1 MTHMRH
7 PAARLARFSAPLFSI
22 AVLLAAPAQQASAQA
37 YPSKPIRMVVPY
49 PAGGGIDILSR
60 QIAQR
65 LSQRFNQSV
74 VVENKPGAGTI
85 VAAETVARAA
95 PDGHTLLVTT
105 DATMT
110 INQHLYAK
118 LPYDPVKDF
127 APVSQLV
134 FLNQLLVANAN
145 LPPNNL
151 KELLAYAKA
160 NPGKLNYASY
170 GVGSQP
176 HLAMEILKAQ
186 AGVDIVHVPYKGI
199 PQAVPAA
206 IAGEVQLTFSG
217 AASTQAHIKAGR
229 LKAIAIGGTRRLAI
243 MPEVPTFAEAGF
255 PEVPANAWFGL
266 FAPAGTP
273 REVIMAL
280 HGEVTRMLKEPEFLQ
295 KEIVAKGYELVAGT
309 PEEFATFLAAD
320 SLRNAKAVKISG
332 ARAE

>member
-1 MTHMRH
+1 MRH
-7 PAARLARFSAPLFSI
+7 LPFLGTLTCTAMIALGAMAPPAA
-22 AVLLAAPAQQASAQA
+22 AQT
-37 YPSKPIRMVVPY
+37 YPTKPIRIVVPY
-49 PAGGGIDILSR
+49 PAGGGIDIMSR

-65 LSQRFNQSV
+65 LAQKFNQSV
-74 VVENKPGAGTI
+74 VVENKPGAGTL
-85 VAAETVARAA
+85 VAAESVARAT
-95 PDGHTLLVTT
+95 PDGHTLMVTT

-127 APVSQLV
+127 VPVTQMVL
-134 FLNQLLVANAN
+134 LNQLLVANAN
-145 LPPNNL
+145 LPANNL

-176 HLAMEILKAQ
+176 HLAMEILKSQ

-217 AASTQAHIKAGR
+217 AASTQAHLKAGK
-229 LKAIAIGGTRRLAI
+229 LKAIAIGGAKRLPI
-243 MPEVPTFAEAGF
+243 MPDVPTFAESGF

-273 REVIMAL
+273 REIVMIL
-280 HGEVTRMLKEPEFLQ
+280 HGEVTRLLKEPEYLQ
-295 KEIVAKGYELVAGT
+295 KEVVAKGYELVAGT
-309 PEEFATFLAAD
+309 PEEFASFLTAD
-320 SLRNAKAVKISG
+320 SARNAKAVKISG
-332 ARAE
+332 ARAD

>member
-1 MTHMRH
+1 MRI
-7 PAARLARFSAPLFSI
+7 PYRLRIL
-22 AVLLAAPAQQASAQA
+22 LLAGAATLACNPPPASAQN
-37 YPSKPIRMVVPY
+37 YPSKPIRIVVPY
-49 PAGGGIDILSR
+49 PAGGGIDIMSR
-60 QIAQR
+60 QVAQR
-65 LSQRFNQSV
+65 LAQRFNQSV
-74 VVENKPGAGTI
+74 VVENKPGAGTL
-85 VAAETVARAA
+85 VAAETVARAT

-110 INQHLYAK
+110 INPHLYSK

-127 APVSQLV
+127 LPVTQMVL
-134 FLNQLLVANAN
+134 LNQLLVANAS
-145 LPPNNL
+145 LPAGNL

-176 HLAMEILKAQ
+176 HLAMEILKSQ

-217 AASTQAHIKAGR
+217 AASTQAHIKAGK
-229 LKAIAIGGTRRLAI
+229 LKAIAIGGAKRLSI
-243 MPEVPTFAEAGF
+243 MPDVPTFAESGF

-273 REVIMAL
+273 REIVTTL
-280 HGEVTRMLKEPEFLQ
+280 HGEVTRMLKEPDYLQ
-295 KEIVAKGYELVAGT
+295 KEVVAKGYEVVAGT
-309 PEEFATFLAAD
+309 PEEFAAFLVAD
-320 SLRNAKAVKISG
+320 SVRNAKAVKISG
-332 ARAE
+332 ARAD

>member
-1 MTHMRH
+1 MRH
-7 PAARLARFSAPLFSI
+7 FSSLRTLICVTTAALAALAPPAA
-22 AVLLAAPAQQASAQA
+22 AQA
-37 YPSKPIRMVVPY
+37 YPTKPIRIVVPY
-49 PAGGGIDILSR
+49 PAGGGIDIMSR

-65 LSQRFNQSV
+65 LAQKFNQSV
-74 VVENKPGAGTI
+74 VVENKPGAGTL
-85 VAAETVARAA
+85 VAAESVARAT

-127 APVSQLV
+127 VPVTQMVL
-134 FLNQLLVANAN
+134 LNQLLVANAN
-145 LPPNNL
+145 LPAGNL

-176 HLAMEILKAQ
+176 HLAMEILKSQ

-217 AASTQAHIKAGR
+217 AASTQAHIKAGK
-229 LKAIAIGGTRRLAI
+229 LKAIAIGGAKRLSI
-243 MPEVPTFAEAGF
+243 LPDVPTFAESGF

-273 REVIMAL
+273 REIIMTL
-280 HGEVTRMLKEPEFLQ
+280 HGEVTRMLKEPEYLQ
-295 KEIVAKGYELVAGT
+295 KEVIAKGYELVAGT
-309 PEEFATFLAAD
+309 PEEFASFLTAD
-320 SLRNAKAVKISG
+320 SARNAKAVKISG
-332 ARAE
+332 ARAD

>member
-1 MTHMRH
+1 MQIPNSLRALFLAGATILACTAQPVFAQGY
-7 PAARLARFSAPLFSI
+7 PA
-22 AVLLAAPAQQASAQA
+22 
-37 YPSKPIRMVVPY
+37 KPIRIIVPY
-49 PAGGGIDILSR
+49 PAGGGIDIMSR

-65 LSQRFNQSV
+65 LAQKFNQSV
-74 VVENKPGAGTI
+74 VVENKPGAGTL

-110 INQHLYAK
+110 INPHLYSK

-127 APVSQLV
+127 LPVTQLV
-134 FLNQLLVANAN
+134 LLNQLLVANAN
-145 LPPNNL
+145 LPAGNL

-176 HLAMEILKAQ
+176 HLAMEILKSQ

-217 AASTQAHIKAGR
+217 AASTQAHIKAGK
-229 LKAIAIGGTRRLAI
+229 LKAIAIGGAKRLSI
-243 MPEVPTFAEAGF
+243 MPEVPTFAESGF

-266 FAPAGTP
+266 FAPTGTP
-273 REVIMAL
+273 REIVMIL
-280 HGEVTRMLKEPEFLQ
+280 HGEVTRMLKEPEYLQ
-295 KEIVAKGYELVAGT
+295 KEVVAKGYELVAGT
-309 PEEFATFLAAD
+309 PEEFTSFLAAD
-320 SLRNAKAVKISG
+320 SARNAKAVKISG
-332 ARAE
+332 ARAD

>member
-1 MTHMRH
+1 MHIPHSLR
-7 PAARLARFSAPLFSI
+7 AL
-22 AVLLAAPAQQASAQA
+22 LLAGVTALASVAQPAFAQG
-37 YPSKPIRMVVPY
+37 YPAKPVRIVVPY
-49 PAGGGIDILSR
+49 PAGGGIDIMSR

-65 LSQRFNQSV
+65 LAQKFNQSV
-74 VVENKPGAGTI
+74 VVENKPGAGTL

-95 PDGHTLLVTT
+95 PDGYTLLVTT

-110 INQHLYAK
+110 INPHLYGK

-127 APVSQLV
+127 VPVTQLV
-134 FLNQLLVANAN
+134 LLNQLLVANAN
-145 LPPNNL
+145 LPASNL

-176 HLAMEILKAQ
+176 HLAMEILKSQ

-217 AASTQAHIKAGR
+217 AASTQAHIKAGK
-229 LKAIAIGGTRRLAI
+229 LKAIAIGGTRRLSI
-243 MPEVPTFAEAGF
+243 MPDVPTFAESGF
-255 PEVPANAWFGL
+255 PDVPANAWFGL
-266 FAPAGTP
+266 FTPTGTP
-273 REVIMAL
+273 REIVMTL
-280 HGEVTRMLKEPEFLQ
+280 HGEVTRMLKEPDYLQ

-309 PEEFATFLAAD
+309 PEDFASFLTAD
-320 SLRNAKAVKISG
+320 STRNARAVKISG
-332 ARAE
+332 ARAD